1 MIAERMTIAGRDG
14 LPVYGLW
21 IDGKAV
27 EGAEPVLVRNKF
39 TCEPM
44 GWVCTASRE
53 DVDRAVAAAERS
65 FRSRPLSPF
74 ERYEWLSAAA
84 TWIRARR
91 EELVNLLVDE
101 VGKPHKDTVVEVD
114 RAYHAM
120 LLAAEEAKRIGGEV
134 LPVDSIPGSE
144 RKMGFAIRV
153 PLGVV
158 AGITPFNYPFLLA
171 VHKIAP
177 ALAAGNAI
185 VIKPAPQTPIST
197 LVLVQGLVECG
208 GPPGHVQVIQG
219 GAEVGQWMLEHPGFR
234 FYTFT
239 GSARAGERIKAGT
252 GLRRVALELGNS
264 SPNIVHSDA
273 DLARAVRICAA
284 RAFSAAGQAC
294 ISVQRLYVHAPIF
307 DEFVERFVERVRAL
321 KVGDPRDPKTDV
333 GPMISE
339 QDAVRAETW
348 VREAVAQGARLLAG
362 GTRDGAILEPTVL
375 TDVRPDMK
383 VVCEEVFAPVV
394 TITKYNTFDEALAMA
409 NDSPY
414 GLQAGLFTRDVGRI
428 MRAARELQY
437 GGVIVN
443 DASTYRSDLVPY
455 GGVKGSG
462 IGREGPKYAIE
473 EMTDLHVVIVDLTE
487 EGEDR

>member
-1 MIAERMTIAGRDG
+1 MRVGTRDH

-21 IDGKAV
+21 IDGKAT
-27 EGAEPVLVRNKF
+27 EGADPVLVRNKF
-39 TCEPM
+39 TGEPIA
-44 GWVCTASRE
+44 WVYTASRE
-53 DVDRAVAAAERS
+53 DVDRAVTSAERS
-65 FRSRPLSPF
+65 FHTYRLSPF
-74 ERYEWLSAAA
+74 QRYEWLGAAA
-84 TWIRARR
+84 TWIRAHK
-91 EELVNLLVDE
+91 EELVDLLVDE
-101 VGKPHKDTVVEVD
+101 VGKPYKDTVVEVE

-120 LLAAEEAKRIGGEV
+120 LIAAEEAKRIGGEV

-144 RKMGFAIRV
+144 SKMAFAIRV

-185 VIKPAPQTPIST
+185 VIKPAPQTPLST
-197 LVLVQGLVECG
+197 LALVQGLMECG
-208 GPPGHVQVIQG
+208 GPPGHVQVLQG
-219 GAEVGQWMLEHPGFR
+219 GADVGQWMLEHPGFR

-239 GSARAGERIKAGT
+239 GSARAGERIKAAT

-273 DLARAVRICAA
+273 NLDRAVRICVA
-284 RAFSAAGQAC
+284 RSFSAAGQAC

-307 DEFVERFVERVRAL
+307 DPFVERFVEKVKTLR
-321 KVGDPRDPKTDV
+321 VGDPRDPKTDV

-339 QDAVRAETW
+339 QDAIRAETW

-362 GTRDGAILEPTVL
+362 GGRRGAVLEPTVL
-375 TDVRPDMK
+375 TDTRPDMK

-394 TITKYNTFDEALAMA
+394 SIMKYETFDEALAMA

-414 GLQAGLFTRDVGRI
+414 GLQAGLFTRDIHLI

-437 GGVIVN
+437 GGLIVN

-455 GGVKGSG
+455 GGVKNSG

-473 EMTDLHVVIVDLTE
+473 EMTDLHVVIVDLADG
-487 EGEDR
+487 GE